1 MTTIAKDFDFSKLT
15 PAERIALAQDL
26 WDSVHDE
33 TQLAPF
39 TDEQVAEIERRIA
52 EVDSG
57 AMPMYS
63 WEEVKQ
69 RLLSRK

>member
-15 PAERIALAQDL
+15 TAERIALAQDL

-39 TDEQVAEIERRIA
+39 TDEQVAEIKRRIA